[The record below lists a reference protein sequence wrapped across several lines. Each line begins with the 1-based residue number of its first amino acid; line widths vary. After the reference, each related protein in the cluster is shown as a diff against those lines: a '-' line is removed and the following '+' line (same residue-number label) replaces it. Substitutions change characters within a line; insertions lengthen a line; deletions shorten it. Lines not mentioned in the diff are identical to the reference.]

1 MASSRLHPT
10 AVCETHEVGDDVTI
24 GAFAFIG
31 RECVL
36 DDGVNVGAGARLLDG
51 SSAGAGARIG
61 ENSVVLACVTIGR
74 GSVVEPA
81 SVVAD
86 AVPANAIVRGNPA
99 RIIGYRAVDVP
110 PPSTRLRLSET
121 NRTVASHVRGV
132 RLQALTRVDDLRG
145 MLIAAEFDNLPFVP
159 VRIFTVTNVPSE
171 HIRGS
176 HAHHL
181 CEQFLV
187 SVSGGLS
194 VVVDDGSERE
204 ELRLDN
210 PDFGLYLPPMTW
222 STQYRYSPEAT
233 LLVLASRPYEPE
245 DYIRDYDD
253 FLRLVSADVPGL
265 TDRSVES
272 RDS

>member
-1 MASSRLHPT
+1 MASACLHPT
-10 AVCETHEVGDDVTI
+10 AVCETHEVGDDVTV

-31 RECVL
+31 HACVL
-36 DDGVNVGAGARLLDG
+36 DDGVTVGAGARLLEG

-61 ENSVVLACVTIGR
+61 ENSVVLSGVAIGR

-99 RIIGYRAVDVP
+99 RIIGYCADAP
-110 PPSTRLRLSET
+110 AASARLRLSET
-121 NRTVASHVRGV
+121 SRTVTSRVRGV

-176 HAHHL
+176 HAHRL

-222 STQYRYSPEAT
+222 STQYRYSPDAT
-233 LLVLASRPYEPE
+233 LLVLASRPYELE
-245 DYIRDYDD
+245 DYI
-253 FLRLVSADVPGL
+253 
-265 TDRSVES
+265 
-272 RDS
+272 